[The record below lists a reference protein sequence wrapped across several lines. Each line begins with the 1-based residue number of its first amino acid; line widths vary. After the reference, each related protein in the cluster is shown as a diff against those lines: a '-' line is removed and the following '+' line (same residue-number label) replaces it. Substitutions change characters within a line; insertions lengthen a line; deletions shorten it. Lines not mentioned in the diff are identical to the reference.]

1 MVRVGTVEVDKLAGR
16 EFGLKKRILKEN
28 NGKRKR
34 TEKLVGLR
42 EKGRKL
48 ERKKAASYLL
58 ASHLILSASI
68 FIRLELSMEDH
79 VYKECLKSSKV

>member
-1 MVRVGTVEVDKLAGR
+1 MYNCIIIVYISYDV
-16 EFGLKKRILKEN
+16 IYYN
-28 NGKRKR
+28 I
-34 TEKLVGLR
+34 LVGLR
-42 EKGRKL
+42 ERGRKL

-58 ASHLILSASI
+58 ASHPILSTSV